1 MVQDKQIEKLE
12 NSAVKLTVTIPA
24 DEVQS
29 KYDELVKKYSKDAQ
43 IKGFRKGKVPR
54 NILERKFG
62 EAFRAETL
70 QDLLE
75 SGIGEAI
82 EEIDEKPLPY
92 ARPTLVDEDL
102 ELDPSAELTF
112 SVTYDVFPEVTL
124 GEYKGLEVTEPQ
136 VKITKKDED
145 RDIEELRQQ
154 NALVIDK
161 EDEAVAKG
169 DLVTMTYEE
178 VDENDEAIDGTRR
191 EDFEFTVGEGHNL
204 YHIDTEVVGM
214 KADEPKVIEKEFPQD
229 FEHEELAGEKKRIRV
244 TLTRIRQRDLPDLD
258 DEFAQDISDDFET
271 LDDLRKDV
279 RRKLEKNA
287 ESRVRSQKID
297 ELMTQIVEAS
307 TVEVPAT
314 MVDTELEQSW
324 QNLAQQYRVTPEQL
338 DQLLQMQGKT
348 RDEIFEEWRPAAI
361 ERIKRSLLVQ
371 KMIEDEGIE
380 VSEEDAEEEIRKDA
394 SERSADPDQII
405 EYYKSQGMLNYV
417 QQEIAE
423 RRMFDKVL
431 EESKVKKGDKISYVD
446 LLGEND

>member
-12 NSAVKLTVTIPA
+12 NSAVKLTVTIA
-24 DEVQS
+24 ANEVQS

-161 EDEAVAKG
+161 EDGAVAKG

-214 KADEPKVIEKEFPQD
+214 KADEPKVIEKEFPED

-244 TLTRIRQRDLPDLD
+244 TVTRIRQRDLPDLD

>member
-1 MVQDKQIEKLE
+1 
-12 NSAVKLTVTIPA
+12 
-24 DEVQS
+24 
-29 KYDELVKKYSKDAQ
+29 
-43 IKGFRKGKVPR
+43 
-54 NILERKFG
+54 
-62 EAFRAETL
+62 
-70 QDLLE
+70 
-75 SGIGEAI
+75 
-82 EEIDEKPLPY
+82 
-92 ARPTLVDEDL
+92 
-102 ELDPSAELTF
+102 
-112 SVTYDVFPEVTL
+112 
-124 GEYKGLEVTEPQ
+124 EYKGLEVTEPQ

-161 EDEAVAKG
+161 EDGAVAKG

-214 KADEPKVIEKEFPQD
+214 KADEPKVIEKEFPED

-244 TLTRIRQRDLPDLD
+244 TITRIRQRDLPDLD

-371 KMIEDEGIE
+371 KMIENEGIE

>member
-24 DEVQS
+24 NEVQS

-161 EDEAVAKG
+161 EDGAVAKG

-214 KADEPKVIEKEFPQD
+214 KADEPKVIEKEFPED

-244 TLTRIRQRDLPDLD
+244 TVTRIRQRDLPDLD

-348 RDEIFEEWRPAAI
+348 RDDIFEEWRPAAI